1 MIDSPVRPSVLVVDD
16 ETGIL
21 DSLNILLRNE
31 GFTPYMAHGGK
42 AGLERI
48 SELGPDIVLTDIR
61 MPNVTGVEILAAA
74 RQSDPD
80 VPVILMTAQATL
92 QSAMQ
97 AVNEGAY
104 YYIQKPFRNDE
115 LVAILRRAAEHRKLR
130 VENKSLKQAIR
141 RAERQGDSR
150 PVGTSK
156 SWLEVLHLIETVAPT
171 DSTVL
176 IQGESGTGKE
186 VIARYIHELSA
197 RSEGPFLSIN
207 CGALPESLLESE
219 LFGHTKGSFTG
230 AIRDKIGLFGAA
242 TKGTF
247 FLDEIGET
255 TPATQVKL
263 LRALQHREVI
273 PVGST
278 EPVAVDTR
286 VVAAT
291 NRDLDE
297 QIRGGHFRSDLYYRL
312 NVIAVHLPPLRQR
325 AEDIPVLA
333 DYFLHRIAG
342 VRSEAIKRLSD
353 AAREAFMEYN
363 WPGNVRELENAL
375 ERAVILTE
383 ADEIPVTA
391 LPERVTQRRA
401 EPLVSPRTPE
411 NPTLEAIERAYIM
424 WVLQSESGNKSRAA
438 EVLGIDPST
447 LYRKLS
453 RYEVEA

>member
-342 VRSEAIKRLSD
+342 VRGEAIKRLSD

-401 EPLVSPRTPE
+401 EPLVSPRTPG